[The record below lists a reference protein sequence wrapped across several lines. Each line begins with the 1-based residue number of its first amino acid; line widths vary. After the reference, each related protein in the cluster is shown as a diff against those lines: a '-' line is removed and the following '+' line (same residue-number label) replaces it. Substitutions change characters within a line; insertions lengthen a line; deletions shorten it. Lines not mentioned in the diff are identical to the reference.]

1 MKEDCYLIYN
11 KLFSLFIILIP
22 WQIRYIFFTAKINNQ
37 IWEYGHLSLY
47 LSIVVLLLAALFYL
61 FNNTQKLKRFF
72 AFKTWSRQAKALA
85 LFLIYLFLISL
96 FSSLIYISLYYY
108 FLIILV
114 VIFLWLLKDF
124 QKDEFLKLF
133 NLISVSL

>member
-1 MKEDCYLIYN
+1 MKENYYLIYN

-61 FNNTQKLKRFF
+61 FNNHQKLKRFF
-72 AFKTWSRQAKALA
+72 SFKTWSRQAKALA
-85 LFLIYLFLISL
+85 LFSEFRYTTAMLIPSAAIRPATTAPILRAPT
-96 FSSLIYISLYYY
+96 
-108 FLIILV
+108 IIAPLPCRF
-114 VIFLWLLKDF
+114 INKFTLNNWLL
-124 QKDEFLKLF
+124 
-133 NLISVSL
+133 